1 MNSMVQPKQQ
11 VKSYDASD
19 VSEGYALAYEQVADL
34 SVMID
39 AIRNN
44 HEKTAEYVKK
54 VYNVPDTVFSDMKRL
69 FAIIEGLVSDNLEFS
84 KSQEDAYQKRYESI
98 S

>member
-1 MNSMVQPKQQ
+1 MKTNTPT
-11 VKSYDASD
+11 KSYDASD

-39 AIRNN
+39 AMRNN
-44 HEKTAEYVKK
+44 HEKTADYVKK

-69 FAIIEGLVSDNLEFS
+69 FVVIKGLVSDNSEFS
-84 KSQEDAYQKRYESI
+84 KSQEDAYQKEYDSA

>member
-1 MNSMVQPKQQ
+1 MKTNTPT
-11 VKSYDASD
+11 KSYDASD

-39 AIRNN
+39 AMRNN
-44 HEKTAEYVKK
+44 HEKTADYVKK

-69 FAIIEGLVSDNLEFS
+69 FAVVKGLVSDNSEFS
-84 KSQEDAYQKRYESI
+84 KSQEDAYQKEYDSA

>member
-1 MNSMVQPKQQ
+1 MKTNTPT
-11 VKSYDASD
+11 KSYDAND
-19 VSEGYALAYEQVADL
+19 MSEGYALAYEQVADL

-44 HEKTAEYVKK
+44 HEKTAEYLKK

-69 FAIIEGLVSDNLEFS
+69 FAIVEGLVSDNLEFS
-84 KSQEDAYQKRYESI
+84 KSQEDAYQQEYESAQLMKN
-98 S
+98 